1 MRVMSLTVLARST
14 RHGGRYEKSPASV
27 RIALPG
33 RTAATVPQEHEQAP
47 LTTTHTNL
55 RTFTLTLV
63 CVATAAIAQI
73 AVGADE
79 PARVIP
85 LAQQKSGLAFQSAA
99 TRERQLDLT
108 VNPGMLWVEKGA
120 ELWST
125 KAGTAGKSCQDC
137 HGAPQTM
144 KGVAAG
150 YPAWDAKQ
158 QRMMTLETRIQDCRA
173 RNQGAPV
180 PAAESE
186 PLLALSAL
194 VAHQS
199 RGLSMSPSI
208 DGPAR
213 AVFDAGRRL
222 YEQRVG
228 QLNLA
233 CTQCHEQNWGRRLR
247 TETVS
252 QGQSNGYPLYRLEW
266 QTMGSLYRRLRSCFN
281 SVRSEPP
288 PHGSPDHVAL
298 ELYLAWRAKGLPVET
313 PAVRR

>member
-1 MRVMSLTVLARST
+1 MAGKRALALAIAIAAAAGLAR
-14 RHGGRYEKSPASV
+14 
-27 RIALPG
+27 L
-33 RTAATVPQEHEQAP
+33 
-47 LTTTHTNL
+47 
-55 RTFTLTLV
+55 
-63 CVATAAIAQI
+63 
-73 AVGADE
+73 AVGAEE
-79 PARVIP
+79 PVP
-85 LAQQKSGLAFQSAA
+85 VTPPAQQKSGLAFQSAA
-99 TRERQLDLT
+99 TRERQNDLT

-120 ELWST
+120 ELWSM
-125 KAGTAGKSCQDC
+125 KAGTAAKSCQDC
-137 HGAPQTM
+137 HGAPQSM
-144 KGVAAG
+144 AGVAAR
-150 YPAWDAKQ
+150 YPAWDGNQ
-158 QRMMTLETRIQDCRA
+158 QRVLTLETRIQDCRV
-173 RNQGAPV
+173 RNQGAPL
-180 PAAESE
+180 PPAESE

-199 RGLSMSPSI
+199 RGLPMSPSI

-213 AVFDAGRRL
+213 ATFDAGRRL
-222 YEQRVG
+222 YDERVG
-228 QLNLA
+228 QLNLS

-288 PHGSPDHVAL
+288 AHASPDHLAL

>member
-1 MRVMSLTVLARST
+1 MTRKRAIALALAIIAAAGLAR
-14 RHGGRYEKSPASV
+14 
-27 RIALPG
+27 IA
-33 RTAATVPQEHEQAP
+33 A
-47 LTTTHTNL
+47 
-55 RTFTLTLV
+55 
-63 CVATAAIAQI
+63 
-73 AVGADE
+73 GADD
-79 PARVIP
+79 PAPVIP
-85 LAQQKSGLAFQSAA
+85 PAQQKSGLEFQSQA
-99 TRERQLDLT
+99 TRERQSDLT

-120 ELWST
+120 ELWRA
-125 KAGTAGKSCQDC
+125 KAGAAGKSCQDC
-137 HGAPQTM
+137 HGAPQAM
-144 KGVAAG
+144 KGVAAR

-158 QRMMTLETRIQDCRA
+158 QRMLTLETRIQDCRV
-173 RNQGAPV
+173 RNQNAPS
-180 PAAESE
+180 PPAESE
-186 PLLALSAL
+186 LLLALSAL

-199 RGLSMSPSI
+199 RGLPMAPSI

-213 AVFDAGRRL
+213 PLFDAGRRL

-228 QLNLA
+228 QLNLS

-266 QTMGSLYRRLRSCFN
+266 QTLGSLHRRLRSCFN

-288 PHGSPDHVAL
+288 AHGSPDHVAL

>member
-1 MRVMSLTVLARST
+1 MSNM
-14 RHGGRYEKSPASV
+14 
-27 RIALPG
+27 I
-33 RTAATVPQEHEQAP
+33 Q
-47 LTTTHTNL
+47 
-55 RTFTLTLV
+55 RTFALTLGCIASAV
-63 CVATAAIAQI
+63 LAQI

-79 PARVIP
+79 PRRVIP
-85 LAQQKSGLAFQSAA
+85 LAQQKSGLAFQSPA

-120 ELWST
+120 ELWSA

-137 HGAPQTM
+137 HGAPQTL
-144 KGVAAG
+144 KGVAAS

-158 QRMMTLETRIQDCRA
+158 QRMLTLETRIQDCRV
-173 RNQGAPV
+173 RNQGAPA

-199 RGLSMSPSI
+199 RGLPMSPSI
-208 DGPAR
+208 EGPAH
-213 AVFDAGRRL
+213 AAFDAGRRL

-266 QTMGSLYRRLRSCFN
+266 QTLGSLYRRLRSCFN
-281 SVRSEPP
+281 SVRSQPP
-288 PHGSPDHVAL
+288 AHGSPDHVAL